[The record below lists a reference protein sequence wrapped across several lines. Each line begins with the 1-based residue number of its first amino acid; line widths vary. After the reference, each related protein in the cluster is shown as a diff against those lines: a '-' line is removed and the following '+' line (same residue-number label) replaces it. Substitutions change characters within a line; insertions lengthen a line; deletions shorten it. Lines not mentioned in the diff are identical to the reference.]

1 MEIINEY
8 ISIFTGYPMGTNG
21 DNMFEPIQ
29 YYHDKILLIDTE
41 IHEMGTYQPGWFIN
55 QLVPS

>member
-1 MEIINEY
+1 
-8 ISIFTGYPMGTNG
+8 MGTNG

-41 IHEMGTYQPGWFIN
+41 IHEMGTY
-55 QLVPS
+55 